1 MKKKTTKQTNP
12 TIAANKKAFHDYT
25 IEKQLEA
32 GIVLEGWEVKSARA
46 GKVQLSDSYVIIKN
60 NEAWLL
66 GALINPLLS
75 TCTHKTINPTKTRK
89 ILLHRKE
96 INNLIGLTQQ
106 KGYTLIPLS
115 IFWHKNKI
123 KLQIALAKGKKL
135 YDKRASDKEKTWQK
149 EKHRLLKKSSKY

>member
-1 MKKKTTKQTNP
+1 MVKHNKNNNP
-12 TIAANKKAFHDYT
+12 AISTNKKAFHDYH
-25 IEKQLEA
+25 IEKTLNA

-66 GALINPLLS
+66 GTIITPLLS
-75 TCTHKTINPTKTRK
+75 ACTHKTINPSKTRK
-89 ILLHRKE
+89 ILLQRKE

-115 IFWHKNKI
+115 IYWHKNKI
-123 KLQIALAKGKKL
+123 KLDIALARGKKL
-135 YDKRASDKEKTWQK
+135 YDKRAADKEKTWKK
-149 EKHRLLKKSSKY
+149 EKQKLLSIKYK